1 LAIGHTDKLDDK
13 HALIAVIAMYPF
25 QFSTLVVF
33 FLYFAVY
40 VRSINTDTSAEA
52 AVHHFFS
59 RNAPAVPESAHT
71 NNWAVLVCAS
81 RYWFNYRVRRAVLL
95 NTHSVA

>member
-1 LAIGHTDKLDDK
+1 MHTF
-13 HALIAVIAMYPF
+13 P
-25 QFSTLVVF
+25 FSTLVVF
-33 FLYFAVY
+33 FLYLTLHVGSTTTGTAE
-40 VRSINTDTSAEA
+40 EA

-81 RYWFNYRVRRAVLL
+81 RYWFNYRVRRTALL
-95 NTHSVA
+95 PFALF